1 MNKYLTYIKEFQG
14 NNPSCIFFVENQLA
28 KHLEDNPED
37 QTEIEHILDYIYSTN
52 KTFKIGYK
60 TIKEKADKWNSKL
73 QNQKIKDTEK
83 EGVDY
88 EVVKKWRSGFKM
100 VKLIS
105 KDSYNREGK
114 TMSHCVSS
122 YYGKDD
128 EIYSLRD
135 KKNMPHCTLSKNS
148 QQIKG
153 KGNGDIHP
161 DYIKYVVEF
170 LEYLKIDVRDSEMK
184 NLGYVN
190 IETIKDKYVDWGKD
204 LFRKKYF
211 PISYIDKIKDK
222 EGNKYQSL
230 TLWNNFKLIV
240 NNAFNFNFNL
250 SINTF
255 IDNCNKKAGR
265 DSNTL
270 AGRNYNTLA
279 GLDSNTLAGRNSNTL
294 AGRDSNTLAGLD
306 SNTLAGRDYN
316 TLAGLD
322 SNTLAGRD
330 YNTFLLDGKNNVG
343 VGRRD
348 SIMRGKIGSL
358 MIFVKTD
365 ENYNVLGC
373 VSAMIDGKKIKE
385 DTFYCLKGNNIVETE
400 LSSDQREAVRKA
412 ENAMKLSNN
421 IEKFYE

>member
-1 MNKYLTYIKEFQG
+1 
-14 NNPSCIFFVENQLA
+14 
-28 KHLEDNPED
+28 
-37 QTEIEHILDYIYSTN
+37 
-52 KTFKIGYK
+52 
-60 TIKEKADKWNSKL
+60 
-73 QNQKIKDTEK
+73 
-83 EGVDY
+83 
-88 EVVKKWRSGFKM
+88 
-100 VKLIS
+100 
-105 KDSYNREGK
+105 
-114 TMSHCVSS
+114 
-122 YYGKDD
+122 
-128 EIYSLRD
+128 
-135 KKNMPHCTLSKNS
+135 
-148 QQIKG
+148 
-153 KGNGDIHP
+153 
-161 DYIKYVVEF
+161 
-170 LEYLKIDVRDSEMK
+170 
-184 NLGYVN
+184 
-190 IETIKDKYVDWGKD
+190 
-204 LFRKKYF
+204 
-211 PISYIDKIKDK
+211 
-222 EGNKYQSL
+222 
-230 TLWNNFKLIV
+230 
-240 NNAFNFNFNL
+240 
-250 SINTF
+250 
-255 IDNCNKKAGR
+255 
-265 DSNTL
+265 
-270 AGRNYNTLA
+270 LA

-294 AGRDSNTLAGLD
+294 AGRDYNTLAGRN